1 MSKFKE
7 LTKKKGFR
15 IAAAGIGLIGV
26 LTIVQSGLNW
36 QEDAP
41 TPKKVRRELIE
52 SNVFDTNVM
61 QKVET
66 EQAEATY
73 EQMKKELKSRND
85 DMAAQREAQKKE
97 LDKVMTQLAK
107 MQSQLSTQNQVISVL
122 TRNNQIVAG
131 QVQDPRVTRASE
143 TGLTG
148 NQTQGG
154 VQGGAMGQGP
164 YSNVQPQY
172 QNVSRSRGPETNGMI
187 RTVSQNRIT
196 NIKKTGEV
204 EETPIE
210 VVYVE
215 KKGRA
220 AKPDTK
226 EKRTLRSRR
235 KSVTW

>member
-15 IAAAGIGLIGV
+15 IAAAGSRPDRRPHHCPVRPELARRR
-26 LTIVQSGLNW
+26 L
-36 QEDAP
+36 

-107 MQSQLSTQNQVISVL
+107 MQSQLSTQNQVIS
-122 TRNNQIVAG
+122 
-131 QVQDPRVTRASE
+131 
-143 TGLTG
+143 
-148 NQTQGG
+148 
-154 VQGGAMGQGP
+154 
-164 YSNVQPQY
+164 
-172 QNVSRSRGPETNGMI
+172 
-187 RTVSQNRIT
+187 
-196 NIKKTGEV
+196 
-204 EETPIE
+204 
-210 VVYVE
+210 
-215 KKGRA
+215 
-220 AKPDTK
+220 
-226 EKRTLRSRR
+226 
-235 KSVTW
+235 